1 MYSVDELINRFM
13 ARARSRGGRRTI
25 AALCFVAVCV
35 IIAVPLLTRSS
46 TPRPAPA
53 SADSGVTIS
62 LPPSSL
68 LVLPTI
74 PASTPASIPGNQRI
88 GPPLTTTPPST
99 TPPPRLTPTTAPKIV
114 LPTTPTTATP
124 VIILPT
130 TPVTAP
136 PPVVTTAPTT
146 TPDTGI
152 AVPTG

>member
-1 MYSVDELINRFM
+1 MYSIDELINRLM

-46 TPRPAPA
+46 APRPAPA

-74 PASTPASIPGNQRI
+74 PASTPGSIPGNQRI
-88 GPPLTTTPPST
+88 GPPLTTAPPST
-99 TPPPRLTPTTAPKIV
+99 TPAPRLTPTTPPRII
-114 LPTTPTTATP
+114 LPTTPTTAKP
-124 VIILPT
+124 VIILP

-136 PPVVTTAPTT
+136 PPVVTTVPT